1 MHPQF
6 PLIIIITTWFY
17 GNRKETFPT
26 MSSSSTFKAFATSCR
41 VLPITSSQ
49 AHGEKVKFIPASV
62 SVWKWVSRF
71 TGASA
76 AGCRSSQ
83 WWVWSCTTIKI
94 TVEQNWEVR
103 SALGWLEYLCAQS
116 ILKIFA
122 WPVQFQLKG
131 KEQHKDVFLFPTAH
145 FGKRFG
151 HPPTPLRTANLIQ
164 IISRYF

>member
-6 PLIIIITTWFY
+6 PLIIITTWFY

-49 AHGEKVKFIPASV
+49 ARGEKVKFIPASV

-116 ILKIFA
+116 ILKTLHDLYSFNERA
-122 WPVQFQLKG
+122 KNSTKMFFYSQLPILERG
-131 KEQHKDVFLFPTAH
+131 LVIHLH
-145 FGKRFG
+145 
-151 HPPTPLRTANLIQ
+151 L
-164 IISRYF
+164 